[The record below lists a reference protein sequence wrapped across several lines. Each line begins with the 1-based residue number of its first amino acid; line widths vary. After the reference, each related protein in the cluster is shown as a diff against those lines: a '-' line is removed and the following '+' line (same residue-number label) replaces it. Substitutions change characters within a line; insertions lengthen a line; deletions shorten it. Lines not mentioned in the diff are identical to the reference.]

1 MTFSKN
7 TMMAAAIIFLSLSG
21 IAKAKGEE
29 KSADPKQA
37 EEIQSILNAFEDIE
51 KCDGSQRAE
60 NICRSKCTGEGHLWG
75 KGTCS
80 QQEVWDVC
88 STHCRADWIKD
99 CVATA
104 TNKTNNLKGTADCK

>member
-1 MTFSKN
+1 
-7 TMMAAAIIFLSLSG
+7 MAAAVIFLSLSG
-21 IAKAKGEE
+21 IAKAKEE
-29 KSADPKQA
+29 DNRADPKQA

-80 QQEVWDVC
+80 QQKVWDVC